1 MILAWGVD
9 TKKEKR
15 MSADAGRRQSW
26 VGRRMSVQSQNSFQG
41 PLHCSRD
48 LVGHKER
55 IAVISPAKDETVKV
69 NDITQCAL
77 LCEKYHVETNHK
89 EYFVKP
95 YIEVKRLYPDA
106 LFEFYE
112 KHFGQKLV
120 KGKI

>member
-1 MILAWGVD
+1 MILAWGID
-9 TKKEKR
+9 SKKEKR

-26 VGRRMSVQSQNSFQG
+26 VGRRMSVQSQHSFQG
-41 PLHCSRD
+41 PVHCSRD
-48 LVGHKER
+48 LER

-69 NDITQCAL
+69 NDITQCSL

-112 KHFGQKLV
+112 KHFGQKLA
-120 KGKI
+120 KGK